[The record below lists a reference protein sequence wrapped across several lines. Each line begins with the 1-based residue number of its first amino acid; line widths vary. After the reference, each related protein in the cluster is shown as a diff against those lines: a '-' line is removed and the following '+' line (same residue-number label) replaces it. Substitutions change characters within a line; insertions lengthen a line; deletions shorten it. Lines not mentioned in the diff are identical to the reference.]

1 MSLLRRA
8 LAPLALSTAAL
19 AGVASIPATAAAD
32 EADRGAVYVLGN
44 ETAGNQVLAFERAAD
59 GTLGAPHA
67 YATGG
72 AGTGA
77 GLGSQGAVI
86 LDEEGQY
93 LYAVN
98 AGSDSITSFRVRD
111 DGLQRIDV
119 VSSGGDL
126 PTSLTV
132 HDGVLYVL
140 NAGGDGNI
148 HGFTVDQGDLA
159 PLAGSARALS
169 GTATAPAQV
178 SFSPD
183 GEQLVVAERATQK
196 LDVYTVDEDGYVTDH
211 VVADSAGVTPF
222 GFGFD
227 KREHLIVSEA
237 FGGAADASAVSSYDL
252 DDDGLGVVSASV
264 PTTETAACWIA
275 ITGSGKFAY
284 AGNAGTNSV
293 TGYRIGRDG
302 TLTILDADGKTGSA
316 LAGVTD
322 LALSSDS
329 EFLYGR
335 LGNGTVGAWAVNED
349 GSLEDVGV
357 FPGLPAR
364 PAGIAAR

>member
-8 LAPLALSTAAL
+8 LAPIAISAVAV
-19 AGVASIPATAAAD
+19 AGAFTPTPAAAS
-32 EADRGAVYVLGN
+32 EPVAGAVYVLGN
-44 ETAGNQVLAFERAAD
+44 QVSGNEVLEFERAAD
-59 GTLGAPHA
+59 GTLSAPHA
-67 YATGG
+67 FETGG
-72 AGTGA
+72 TGTGA
-77 GLGSQGAVI
+77 GLGSQGAVV

-98 AGSDSITSFRVRD
+98 AGSDSITSFRVLD
-111 DGLQRIDV
+111 HGLRRVDV
-119 VSSGGDL
+119 VSSGGDQ

-132 HDGVLYVL
+132 HDGFVYVL

-148 HGFTVDQGDLA
+148 HGFTVRKGDLT

-183 GEQLVVAERATQK
+183 GGQLVVAERATQK
-196 LDVYTVDEDGYVTDH
+196 LDLYSVGDDGYVTDH
-211 VVADSAGVTPF
+211 IVASSAGVTPF

-227 KREHLIVSEA
+227 KRDHLIVSEA
-237 FGGAADASAVSSYDL
+237 FGGAANASAVSSYNVE
-252 DDDGLGVVSASV
+252 DDALEVVSASV

-275 ITGSGKFAY
+275 ITGKGKFAY

-293 TGYRIGRDG
+293 TGYRIAQDG
-302 TLTILDADGKTGSA
+302 SLTTLDADGKTGSA

-329 EFLYGR
+329 AFLYGR

-349 GSLEDVGV
+349 GSLADVGA